1 MIKTLRSLQRRLVP
15 AACFALMAVAAPAA
29 TSVTQFGI
37 TWTFDRDYPTG
48 QFANGDYWV
57 VGPVTLTGITPRST
71 TVDGVTM
78 HGSVINPVPSTTQG
92 FDSRIKNNAYDATRN
107 VARSFPLTVPAG
119 SSILSAES
127 HLALAAG
134 NDAQL
139 KTIAVLTVVATA
151 PAPGSFRPPYAG
163 TDKTIRWNKQ
173 QLDYSKLRSLPVV
186 ASTPA
191 LSTVEALFEKP
202 FIDLRSSWAGTYL
215 QPSSNHPSYGREISH
230 QVGSGLLSL
239 QLDYTPAQK
248 ETLLVRLVQR
258 GLDVYGLAAVG
269 GNWHNDGGHRHGR
282 KPMLLLAGTVLN
294 DPAILAYADAQKA
307 FIFQEDHQMFYVSM
321 EDVLRPRKTS
331 DGRYREPYTEAMIGT
346 PEWGGK
352 HKGEPEGDAAQWDAP
367 YRSVCGASTVGTVLA
382 ARLMGLESTWNWP
395 ALFDYIDR
403 YWRVEGHLTT
413 TGTNAIQPFVKS
425 MWNAYRL
432 STPPPLTPE
441 DVVTESWASAPF
453 SSQAANFT
461 LTFDA
466 MASKTDM
473 DGIAG
478 PSAGVVTALG
488 DLAAAVRFSPTGFIQ
503 VRNGTGYGADAV
515 MSYTAGVLYRVV
527 MSVDLSTRR
536 YSVVVTPQGGT
547 AIKLAADYAFT
558 TGQISTFLDH
568 VSFYAS
574 NGALAVTSVSATT
587 IEPPPAPEPEPEPPT
602 TVDPDEVWGSVNL
615 GDRSGTFTVAYTLM
629 PTKASVSGGAGLG
642 WGAVSSET
650 DLIAALRLTPEGIF
664 QALNGTTYA
673 AATKLS
679 YQAGVSYHVSL
690 SVDLPRRKYTATVTP
705 AGAKSG
711 SVIARNYALPA
722 GVTKINTL
730 HHYSVSGEIGF
741 HAASSAAAAEQPK
754 GNSK

>member
-1 MIKTLRSLQRRLVP
+1 MVSLCPFRAGRHRIV

-107 VARSFPLTVPAG
+107 VARAFPLTVPAG

-163 TDKTIRWNKQ
+163 TDKTIRWNKN
-173 QLDYSKLRSLPVV
+173 QLDYSKLRSLPIV

-191 LSTVEALFEKP
+191 LSSVEALFEKP
-202 FIDLRSSWAGTYL
+202 FVDLRSSWAGTYL

-239 QLDYTPAQK
+239 QLDYTHAQK

-307 FIFQEDHQMFYVSM
+307 FLFQEDHQTFYVSM

-331 DGRYREPYTEAMIGT
+331 DGRYREPYTAAMIGT

-367 YRSVCGASTVGTVLA
+367 YRTVCGASTVGTVLA

-395 ALFDYIDR
+395 VLFDYIDR

-432 STPPPLTPE
+432 STPPPLGVITPAKTVAPSTTVPTNLPSTVAPASRLANISTRSRTGPGE
-441 DVVTESWASAPF
+441 DV
-453 SSQAANFT
+453 
-461 LTFDA
+461 
-466 MASKTDM
+466 M
-473 DGIAG
+473 IAG
-478 PSAGVVTALG
+478 FAIRGSSPQSVLIRAVGPS
-488 DLAAAVRFSPTGFIQ
+488 LA
-503 VRNGTGYGADAV
+503 GYG
-515 MSYTAGVLYRVV
+515 
-527 MSVDLSTRR
+527 
-536 YSVVVTPQGGT
+536 VT
-547 AIKLAADYAFT
+547 
-558 TGQISTFLDH
+558 
-568 VSFYAS
+568 
-574 NGALAVTSVSATT
+574 GALAHTRLVIYRGQTKIAESQTPTGPGVATASQRVGAFALPNGSQDAALFVTLEPGNYSAHVTSPSGATGVVLVEVYEAAEGALT
-587 IEPPPAPEPEPEPPT
+587 PTSPRLINLSSRGRVETGDAIMIAGIVVTGDAPKRLLLRAVGPGLAPFG
-602 TVDPDEVWGSVNL
+602 VGGVLNDPL
-615 GDRSGTFTVAYTLM
+615 LRLYQGDRMVAENDDW
-629 PTKASVSGGAGLG
+629 A
-642 WGAVSSET
+642 GAVEVT
-650 DLIAALRLTPEGIF
+650 A
-664 QALNGTTYA
+664 A
-673 AATKLS
+673 AATVGAFALAGTSQDAALLVTLEPGS
-679 YQAGVSYHVSL
+679 YSAHVSGRHGSTGL
-690 SVDLPRRKYTATVTP
+690 ALVEVYELP
-705 AGAKSG
+705 
-711 SVIARNYALPA
+711 
-722 GVTKINTL
+722 
-730 HHYSVSGEIGF
+730 
-741 HAASSAAAAEQPK
+741 
-754 GNSK
+754 